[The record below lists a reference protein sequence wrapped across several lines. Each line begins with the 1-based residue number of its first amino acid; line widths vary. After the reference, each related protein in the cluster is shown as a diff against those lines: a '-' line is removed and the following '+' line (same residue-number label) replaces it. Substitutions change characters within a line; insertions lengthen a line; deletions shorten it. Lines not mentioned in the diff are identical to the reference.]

1 MPGPPPGVANVRR
14 MATVRATAERSIPAG
29 ASEVFVLLADPER
42 RREILPEAYHDL
54 LVVSSDSGDPLV
66 TYTLHAGGRQ
76 RDYSIAIV
84 PAEPDRL
91 VRDEDALSTL
101 RTEWALAP
109 EGDQTRVTATTT
121 WQGAAG
127 IGGFFERTFA
137 PKGVARLHQQTLERV
152 ERLVSR

>member
-1 MPGPPPGVANVRR
+1 

-29 ASEVFVLLADPER
+29 ASDVFGVLSDPER
-42 RREILPEAYHDL
+42 RREILPEAYHDVT
-54 LVVSSDSGDPLV
+54 VVPPDSASAGASLV

-76 RDYSIAIV
+76 RDYRIAIV

-91 VRDEDALSTL
+91 VRDEDALSSL
-101 RTEWALAP
+101 RTEWSLSP
-109 EGDQTRVTATTT
+109 EGEGTKVTATTT
-121 WQGAAG
+121 WQGAGG

-137 PKGVARLHQQTLERV
+137 PKGVARLHQQTLERL